1 MNYKNVPLAVLLLVA
16 YATRAQNLVP
26 NGSFEEYDTECEN
39 GVNTYMVVAWDE
51 VSCGLPFGYLHA
63 CNNGIGNQPGVPY
76 NGLGY
81 QQAADG
87 DGYISMWTLR
97 MNSQGGFPDGNPQMY
112 ATVELTDPLLAGQH
126 YCLQVQVNMADISC
140 YRTGAL
146 HALVGY
152 GFPNVCNYQDTA
164 WDTYATATW
173 DISNVDTANWTLL
186 EAEFDANGGEDNLTV
201 GAFQEADEIDSV
213 FVADNSIALGGLFG
227 IYIIDDVKLWACNV
241 GVDEVD
247 GHSTLELY
255 PNPASDVLNVVL
267 PTGWRG
273 GLLELFAADGR
284 RVLSERLS
292 GASVDLGEVGSGE
305 YLVRLTGEG
314 GVRMGRV
321 TVVR

>member
-1 MNYKNVPLAVLLLVA
+1 MKNKNVLLAALLMMAGVMQG
-16 YATRAQNLVP
+16 QNLVP

-63 CNNGIGNQPGVPY
+63 CNNTIGNQPGVPY

-112 ATVELTDPLLAGQH
+112 ATVELTDPLVAGQH
-126 YCLQVQVNMADISC
+126 YCLWLRVNMADISC
-140 YRTGAL
+140 YMTGAF

-173 DISNVDTANWTLL
+173 DISGVDTANWTLL
-186 EAEFDANGGEDNLTV
+186 EAEFEANGGEDNLTI

-213 FVADNSIALGGLFG
+213 FVADNSTLLGSLLA
-227 IYIIDDVKLWACNV
+227 IYIVDNVQLWACNV
-241 GVDEVD
+241 GVEERN
-247 GHSTLELY
+247 GLGTLELY
-255 PNPASDVLNVVL
+255 PNPVSDVLNVVL
-267 PTGWRG
+267 PSGWRG

-284 RVLSERLS
+284 LVLSEQLS
-292 GASVDLGEVGSGE
+292 GTSVHLGDVGSGQ
-305 YLVRLTGEG
+305 YLVRLTGEEDL
-314 GVRMGRV
+314 RTGRV